1 MNQSK
6 MKRRISQIAGRLI
19 IFLVPLSALL
29 SGCRSLPERP
39 NIVFILADDMGHSDP
54 GCYGSEIIR
63 TPHIDA
69 LAESGL
75 RFTNFYN
82 TGRCWPTRTCLLS
95 GYYPHQVLSDP
106 VYGVDYTVTKIEPAT
121 SRWFPTIL
129 TEHGYHCYHTGKW
142 HIFRN
147 VPEHVDMTHS
157 EVGFEHSYRTEDGRH
172 LRPRHLWEDGKEIP
186 VPEEGTG
193 YQASV
198 AIVDHAIQY
207 LREHKQK
214 YGDEPFFE
222 YIAFISPH
230 FPLQAIQEDID
241 EYRDK
246 FSMGWDE
253 VRRLR
258 KENRRELGF
267 DDQPLHALEPERFA
281 PWNLTPEEMITQIDP
296 AETGRAVPWDSLT
309 GTQQEFQAM
318 KMAIHA
324 AMITRMDREIG
335 RFLNTLEELGYSD
348 NTIIFFCSDNGAS
361 TEIMNR
367 ADKHTIGSDPGS
379 ADSYLCL
386 GPGWSSAANTPFRL
400 HKTWVHEGG
409 IATPL
414 VVHWPEGIKET
425 GTFRN
430 MPAHMI
436 DMAPTML
443 ELAGVDPV
451 ELNGRFEAPGISL
464 VPFLRRDINTGRPP
478 VFFHHEKK
486 KALRDGNWKI
496 TTIEEGAPWEL
507 YDLSVDRGETSNL
520 AEQYPEKLQELVTLW
535 EDQRNL
541 IIEQIGGTDTINQPE

>member
-214 YGDEPFFE
+214 YDDEPFFE

-246 FSMGWDE
+246 FSIGWDE

-258 KENRRELGF
+258 KENRMELGF

-281 PWNLTPEEMITQIDP
+281 PWNLTPEELVTQIDP